1 MRDSDLEQLVEGD
14 GGMAQV
20 AYPGDPKAI
29 VLGPREIVTLE
40 ITPPTVSPVGLRF
53 QAVFDRYLTPT
64 SSRTRAAR

>member
-40 ITPPTVSPVGLRF
+40 ITPPPVSPVGPPF
-53 QAVFDRYLTPT
+53 PGGF
-64 SSRTRAAR
+64 